1 MGCLYE
7 DATGYYLKIR
17 YPRPRHLKTTA
28 GHDKPK
34 RKTVRLTGWSDDRA
48 AWAAHHVE
56 KLIHSVRM
64 ARPVELSTLRWV
76 QTEAPDNLRAALAEL
91 NLVDDLRT
99 LGPAVDAW
107 IHASASAVSAAR
119 LADLERLG
127 AVLVAGLGR
136 DCEVATITPE
146 ALAATFDPS
155 QAHNTHA
162 KHGRIA
168 RQFFRWAIARKL
180 LETNPAAGLAITFDA
195 AADRVFVPAEDV
207 LILIRGAPRFFAG
220 AEGLEIAAALAL
232 ARFGGLRV
240 GEIPRVQIG
249 DIDPRAKSF
258 NVRDTKRG
266 KLRTVPLF
274 PEVSYALGPAL
285 NTTAGRGPA
294 YCLLF
299 PCLIRLGRRGLARRV
314 LELIEAA
321 GLKPWPRLF
330 HNLRAS
336 RESELL
342 EQFPQK
348 DVLLWIGNTE
358 AVAMKHYAITR
369 DETFAR
375 AAETYAPTS
384 PAMTDEAAQ

>member
-17 YPRPRHLKTTA
+17 YPRPRHLKTSS

-56 KLIHSVRM
+56 KLIHAVRM
-64 ARPVELSTLRWV
+64 LRPVELSTIRWV
-76 QTEAPDNLRAALAEL
+76 QTDAPDNLRAALAEL
-91 NLVDDLRT
+91 GLVDDLRT

-146 ALAATFDPS
+146 ALAATFDPN

-180 LETNPAAGLAITFDA
+180 LETNPAADLAITFDA

-207 LILIRGAPRFFAG
+207 LALIRCAPRFFPA

-240 GEIPRVQIG
+240 GEIPRVQLG
-249 DIDPRAKSF
+249 DIDPRGKSF
-258 NVRDTKRG
+258 SVRDTKRG
-266 KLRTVPLF
+266 QLRIVPLF
-274 PEVSYALGPAL
+274 PEVAYALGPQL
-285 NTTAGRGPA
+285 RVLGDRPAGD
-294 YCLLF
+294 LLF
-299 PCLIRLGRRGLARRV
+299 PCLVLIGRRGLARRV

-384 PAMTDEAAQ
+384 PADSAEAAK